1 MLSVQ
6 KDSIA
11 GIYKS
16 FFREIKR
23 SSLGKKLILI
33 IGIKLIIIFVI
44 LKLFFFQNYL
54 DTRFDNDD
62 AKSKHVI
69 DNLTTNKSVK

>member
-1 MLSVQ
+1 MQSVP
-6 KDSIA
+6 KNSLV

-16 FFREIKR
+16 FFREIKKK
-23 SSLGKKLILI
+23 SLGRKLIII

-54 DTRFDNDD
+54 NSRFDNDD
-62 AKSKHVI
+62 AKSRHVI